1 MLKKLQW
8 KFARFMYGRYGV
20 DQLYIASGIL
30 FIVLQLLQ
38 IFVNIPFLNIGSLI
52 FLIWTVYRVFS
63 KNILAR
69 QAENQKFLQFTRF
82 IKSKWNLF
90 IRKFKDIG
98 SHRYRKCPEC
108 ETTLRLPRKRGT
120 HKARCP
126 QCNNLFEVKI
136 LV

>member
-1 MLKKLQW
+1 MLEKLKW
-8 KFARFMYGRYGV
+8 RFARFMYGRYGV
-20 DQLYIASGIL
+20 DQLYIASGVL

-38 IFVNIPFLNIGSLI
+38 IFVNIPFLNIISLI
-52 FLIWTVYRVFS
+52 FIIWTVYRVFS

-69 QAENQKFLQFTRF
+69 QAENQKFLKFTRF
-82 IKSKWNLF
+82 IKSNWNIF
-90 IRKFKDIG
+90 IQKFKDIG

-126 QCNNLFEVKI
+126 KCSNLFEVKI